1 MNFLKTWFIG
11 DLSETGSIAE
21 NRRLSLTYQYL
32 LTYVFILIL
41 PLPFYINNVS
51 SPQLVSSLIGLTGGI
66 LPLLLLKYSKS
77 YKSAAI
83 AYVILGFLS
92 NFLSIITYAAG
103 SLEIT
108 LFPWFIVHTLFAFF
122 TLGRKTGI
130 AMFILSIAG
139 SWAIELGKDLPLLQ
153 EFYSEQRI
161 STTYKFFSNALSF
174 LFIYFIIDSY
184 IKLYQTSS
192 KRIQELLGLSVQN
205 QHQFI
210 DLNNQNFAI
219 TEELL
224 ENQKELEE
232 NIININDLS
241 LKLHQTENQLIALQ
255 DAAPV
260 GVIIFNLLG
269 ECIYLNGKC
278 QQLLGINAEEIKT
291 SDWLHHLFNE
301 DKLAVLTN
309 WNEFLTKHGNF
320 NQEFRV
326 VINGKIKWIQTMIA
340 PIRENGI
347 VTSFIGTITDISDS
361 KKEKE
366 LLYLLFEMVNQSA
379 DAFYVTSE
387 SGRFVFLN
395 QAGAE
400 LMGINTANLDTL
412 KIQDVSNYVGSNSNW
427 DNHIDTLKNK
437 QSQVFEKMF
446 HRLDSNQLFP
456 VELSERFH
464 LYNQEG
470 YIIAVAKD
478 ITDRKN
484 QEKQILRSE
493 SSLKKAQELAR
504 TGSFERDFES
514 KEYFWSDYMY
524 DLFSLPKET
533 NIRKIDFRTFIPKED
548 LAYVNAIFSAK
559 LKNENEFNLLYRIQR
574 NGGEIIHVHTSIQVT
589 RNAVGKITKLVGTIQ
604 DLTEHLKVERLNK
617 EILQLQ
623 TDKQK
628 DQLELEE
635 RRLDLLEKNA
645 EMKEER
651 IRIAAVLSG
660 QENERK
666 RLSREL
672 HDGLGQMLTAI
683 RLKMEMIDFQK
694 LDDQAVI
701 ERLQDVKA
709 DIKKTIFET
718 RKISQDLMPS
728 ALEDF
733 GILSALRIL
742 TEEFAE
748 IKGIKVLFREKNMS
762 MELDTEIRITLFR
775 IVQEALAN
783 ISKHSDANKVTVEI
797 VGNKSSIQLSIKDN
811 GSSFSNDFKSNGLG
825 IKNMKERTELL
836 NGLFKI
842 EQSNDMGCEINITI
856 PIDTV
861 ENAYNELKN

>member
-11 DLSETGSIAE
+11 ELSDTNSIAE
-21 NRRLSLTYQYL
+21 NRKLSLTYQYL
-32 LTYVFILIL
+32 FTYVLIL
-41 PLPFYINNVS
+41 LIPLPFYIQQVS
-51 SPQLVSSLIGLTGGI
+51 TPQLVSSIIGLTGGI
-66 LPLLLLKYSKS
+66 VPLLLLKFSKS
-77 YKSAAI
+77 YKTAAI
-83 AYVILGFLS
+83 TYVFLGFLS
-92 NFLSIITYAAG
+92 NFLSIITYSEG
-103 SLEIT
+103 TLEIT

-122 TLGRKTGI
+122 TLGRKMGI

-139 SWAIELGKDLPLLQ
+139 SWAIELNKDLPIMMS
-153 EFYSEQRI
+153 FYTDI
-161 STTYKFFSNALSF
+161 KINTTFKLCSNALAF
-174 LFIYFIIDSY
+174 IFIYFVIDSY
-184 IKLYQTSS
+184 IKLYQSSS
-192 KRIQELLGLSVQN
+192 KRIQELLGLNQQN
-205 QHQFI
+205 KHQFI

-232 NIININDLS
+232 NIININDLN

-255 DAAPV
+255 DATRV

-278 QQLLGINAEEIKT
+278 KQLLGINKEEIKT
-291 SDWLHHLFNE
+291 SDWLHHLFSE
-301 DKLAVLTN
+301 DKLTVLTN
-309 WNEFLTKHGNF
+309 WNDFLTKQGNF

-340 PIRENGI
+340 PIRENGV

-395 QAGAE
+395 QSGAE
-400 LMGINTANLDTL
+400 LLGIDTANLDNL
-412 KIQDVSNYVGSNSNW
+412 KIQDVSNYVGSNNNW

-446 HRLDSNQLFP
+446 HRLDSNQQFP
-456 VELSERFH
+456 VELTERFH

-478 ITDRKN
+478 ITERKKH
-484 QEKQILRSE
+484 EKLILRSE

-504 TGSFERDFES
+504 TGSFERDFEN
-514 KEYFWSDYMY
+514 KEYFWSDYMF

-533 NIRKIDFRTFIPKED
+533 NIRTIDFRTFIPKED
-548 LAYVNAIFSAK
+548 LTYVNAIFSAK
-559 LKNENEFNLLYRIQR
+559 LKTENEFNLLYRIQR

-589 RNAVGKITKLVGTIQ
+589 RNTFGKITKLVGTIQ
-604 DLTEHLKVERLNK
+604 DLTEHLKVEKLNR

-694 LDDQAVI
+694 LDDQTI
-701 ERLQDVKA
+701 KDRLQDVKA

-748 IKGIKVLFREKNMS
+748 IKGIKVLFRDKNMT

-783 ISKHSDANKVTVEI
+783 ISKHSDANKVIIEI
-797 VGNKSSIQLSIKDN
+797 VGNQSNVQLSITDN
-811 GSSFSNDFKSNGLG
+811 GSTFSNETKNNGLG

-836 NGLFKI
+836 NGLFRI
-842 EQSNDMGCEINITI
+842 EQSDNMGCEINITI
-856 PIDTV
+856 PIDKV
-861 ENAYNELKN
+861 ENAYKELKN

>member
-1 MNFLKTWFIG
+1 MNKIKAWFIG
-11 DLSETGSIAE
+11 DFSDFGNISE
-21 NRRLSLTYQYL
+21 NRKLALIFNFLFVYVIVL
-32 LTYVFILIL
+32 LL
-41 PLPFYINNVS
+41 PLPFYIQQVNT
-51 SPQLVSSLIGLTGGI
+51 PQLVSSLIGLSGGI
-66 LPLLLLKYSKS
+66 IPLFLLKFNKS
-77 YKSAAI
+77 YKTAAI

-92 NFLSIITYAAG
+92 NFLSIITYAEG
-103 SLEIT
+103 LLEIT

-130 AMFILSIAG
+130 AMFILAISG
-139 SWAIELGKDLPLLQ
+139 SWVIELCKDLPILQ
-153 EFYSEQRI
+153 GFYNDLHI
-161 STTYKFFSNALSF
+161 NTTFKLFSNALSF
-174 LFIYFIIDSY
+174 VFIYFIIDSY
-184 IKLYQTSS
+184 IKIYQSSS
-192 KRIQELLGLSVQN
+192 KRIQELLGLNQQN
-205 QHQFI
+205 KHQFI

-232 NIININDLS
+232 NIFNINHLS

-255 DAAPV
+255 DATPV
-260 GVIIFNLLG
+260 GIIIFDLLG
-269 ECIYLNGKC
+269 ECIYLNNKC
-278 QQLLGINAEEIKT
+278 QQLLGINEKEVKK
-291 SDWLHHLFNE
+291 SDWLHHIFTE
-301 DKLAVLTN
+301 DKLNVLTK
-309 WNEFLTKHGNF
+309 WNEFLIHHGNF
-320 NQEFRV
+320 NLEFRLTL
-326 VINGKIKWIQTMIA
+326 NGKIKWIQTMIA
-340 PIRENGI
+340 PIREEGV
-347 VTSFIGTITDISDS
+347 VTSFIGTITDISES

-395 QAGAE
+395 QTGAK
-400 LMGINTANLDTL
+400 LFGIDTANLDTL
-412 KIQDVSNYVGSNSNW
+412 KIQDISNYVGTNSDW
-427 DNHIDTLKNK
+427 DKHIDLLKNN
-437 QSQVFEKMF
+437 QSHVFEKMF
-446 HRLDSNQLFP
+446 HQLDSNKQFP

-478 ITDRKN
+478 ITERKK
-484 QEKQILRSE
+484 QEKLILRSE
-493 SSLKKAQELAR
+493 SSLKKAQKLAR
-504 TGSFERDFES
+504 TGSFERDFEN

-524 DLFSLPKET
+524 ELFALPVET
-533 NIRKIDFRTFIPKED
+533 DIRKVDFRTFIPKED
-548 LAYVNAIFSAK
+548 LNYVNTYFSNK
-559 LKNENEFNLLYRIQR
+559 LKTETEFNLLYRIQR
-574 NGGEIIHVHTSIQVT
+574 ADGELIHVHTSILIT
-589 RNAVGKITKLVGTIQ
+589 RNSNGKITKIVGAIQ
-604 DLTEHLKVERLNK
+604 DLSEQLKVEKLNK
-617 EILQLQ
+617 EIIQLQ

-628 DQLELEE
+628 DKLELEE
-635 RRLDLLEKNA
+635 SRLDLLEKNA

-651 IRIAAVLSG
+651 IRIAAVLTG

-683 RLKMEMIDFQK
+683 RLKMEMIDFQQ

-748 IKGIKVLFREKNMS
+748 IKGIKVVFRDKNMS
-762 MELDTEIRITLFR
+762 MELNTEIRVTLFR

-783 ISKHSDANKVTVEI
+783 ISKHSNANKVIIEI
-797 VGNKSSIQLSIKDN
+797 IGSTNNVQLSIKDN
-811 GSSFSNDFKSNGLG
+811 GTNFMEEIKSLDGLG

-836 NGLFKI
+836 NGLFNMS
-842 EQSNDMGCEINITI
+842 QSENKGCEITITI
-856 PIDTV
+856 PIGSE
-861 ENAYNELKN
+861 ENA